1 MFDNRKACLRE
12 RRLTSFRA
20 RAACE
25 AVGKAL
31 KVGMVMAAVEYDT
44 PYEWHVS

>member
-1 MFDNRKACLRE
+1 MFDNRKTCLRA
-12 RRLTSFRA
+12 RRFTSFKA

-31 KVGMVMAAVEYDT
+31 KVGMVIAAVE
-44 PYEWHVS
+44 